1 MSNTTAG
8 RTNSSAGQPVDWSR
22 KQMEK
27 ALAHH
32 QAGRLGEAE
41 RYYRQV
47 LRLEPQDADANN
59 LLGVLLF
66 QTKRAEE
73 GLAFLSTATTIKPTE
88 AMFFY
93 NYATALRAAGKPQE
107 AVNAFSKCVELDP
120 KHGDAQ
126 NALVDLLLKH
136 KNYDAA
142 ISQLNRI
149 VNARPGEAWGFKKLG
164 EALHAKK
171 KHAEAAKVLRRA
183 CDLSPQDAA
192 LHHQLGLSLQA
203 AGDKDGAISAYR
215 KSLELKEDLAAAH
228 NNLAIV
234 LADKGETQDAITH
247 YERALELKPDLFQTR
262 CNLGGLLR
270 KTGDLD
276 GSIKCLEEAVELRSD
291 CAEAW
296 CNLGNTVGDSG
307 AVTRALECYTTALLC
322 KPDYAQAHLN
332 RSLALLRREEFE
344 HGWVEYEWRSKLK
357 ECPRRHTS
365 KPRWN
370 GRVDPGMKLLVHVE
384 QGLGDT
390 FQMVRYAKKLH
401 ELGAEVTIECQKP
414 LVSILRAND
423 VASHV
428 YPMGE
433 KPPQFDVQIPLM
445 SLPSVMWKQYGFCY
459 EGPYLHPDTEKVEQ
473 WRSQISAIEGKKV
486 GIAWQG
492 NPEFKQ
498 DHSRSVPLA
507 SFKPLFDSWD
517 ANFISLQ
524 KLHGL
529 DQLDEVSF
537 KDRVLTFDG
546 LDESGGAFMDTA
558 AVMKELDVL
567 VTSDSAIAHLAGA
580 LGVPTCL
587 LLPFAADWRWFAERN
602 DCPWYPTVQIF
613 RQSTRGAWGPVFD
626 ELARDF
632 AGAAREKT

>member
-1 MSNTTAG
+1 MNNTATE
-8 RTNSSAGQPVDWSR
+8 RTEKPQQPDSWSR

-32 QAGRLGEAE
+32 QASRFGDAE

-47 LRLEPQDADANN
+47 LRLEPDEADANN

-73 GLAFLSTATTIKPTE
+73 GLAFLKTATSLKPAE

-120 KHGDAQ
+120 KHSDAQ

-142 ISQLNRI
+142 IAQLNRI
-149 VNARPGEAWGFKKLG
+149 VNARPGDAAGFKKLG

-183 CDLSPQDAA
+183 CDLSPGDAA
-192 LHHQLGLSLQA
+192 MQHQLGLCLQA
-203 AGDKDGAISAYR
+203 AGERDAAIDAYR

-234 LADKGETQDAITH
+234 LADKGDTQEAVTH
-247 YERALELKPDLFQTR
+247 YERALQLKPDLFQTR

-270 KTGDLD
+270 KNGDLD
-276 GSIKCLEEAVELRSD
+276 SSIKCLEEAVKLRSD

-307 AVTRALECYTTALLC
+307 AVERALDCYTNALLC

-332 RSLALLRREEFE
+332 RSLALLRREDFE
-344 HGWVEYEWRSKLK
+344 NGWVEYEWRSKLK

-370 GRVDPGMKLLVHVE
+370 GRVEPGMKLLVHVE

-401 ELGAEVTIECQKP
+401 ELGAEVIIECQKP
-414 LVSILRAND
+414 LVSILSVND

-428 YPMGE
+428 FPMGE
-433 KPPQFDVQIPLM
+433 KPPQFELQIPLM
-445 SLPSVMWKQYGFCY
+445 SLPSVMWKEHGFCY
-459 EGPYLHPDTEKVEQ
+459 GGPYLSPAVERVQ
-473 WRSQISAIEGKKV
+473 AWKPKLSAIKGKKI

-507 SFKPLFDSWD
+507 AFQPLIENHPD
-517 ANFISLQ
+517 AAFISLQ
-524 KLHGL
+524 KMHGL
-529 DQLDEVSF
+529 DQLEKAPF
-537 KDRVLTFDG
+537 KDRIEVFED
-546 LDESGGAFMDTA
+546 LDETAGAFMDTA
-558 AVMKELDVL
+558 AVMSQLDFL
-567 VTSDSAIAHLAGA
+567 VTSDSAIAHLAGGM
-580 LGVPTCL
+580 GVRTYL
-587 LLPFAADWRWFAERN
+587 VLPFAADWRWFIDRT
-602 DCPWYPTVQIF
+602 DCPWYPTLKIL
-613 RQSTRGAWGPVFD
+613 RQPDRGEWAPLFD
-626 ELARDF
+626 EIARDLF
-632 AGAAREKT
+632 SVHNV